1 MKTPDTEPTRC
12 MCEICVPP
20 VLDTNQAPD
29 ACVTNNCYTASHD
42 DTRRQNKRNG
52 GATRGR
58 GTKESFVSGAK
69 LTALTNP
76 LSLHDRA

>member
-29 ACVTNNCYTASHD
+29 ALRRTIPQPAMMTPASETNAVAG
-42 DTRRQNKRNG
+42 QPEAEALRNLLFQ
-52 GATRGR
+52 GR
-58 GTKESFVSGAK
+58 S
-69 LTALTNP
+69 
-76 LSLHDRA
+76 